1 MIEFNAKPIKRTR
14 DLMNQS
20 INEQIRHVVAVELI
34 KYMKWV
40 EKTQRK
46 WNELKIQFMD

>member
-34 KYMKWV
+34 KYMK
-40 EKTQRK
+40 
-46 WNELKIQFMD
+46 